1 MERAVHRG
9 RDPRCHLPLP
19 PIDRLKLEQREQR
32 RPYDD
37 ELVTRKVYA
46 RTTHSNAV
54 SAKPTIEEEKR
65 GPTRAGSQ
73 NQTHGTAA
81 SEA

>member
-9 RDPRCHLPLP
+9 RDPRGHLPLP

-37 ELVTRKVYA
+37 ELVARKVYT
-46 RTTHSNAV
+46 RTIHSTVV
-54 SAKPTIEEEKR
+54 SANR
-65 GPTRAGSQ
+65 S
-73 NQTHGTAA
+73 
-81 SEA
+81 